1 MDPLSDDK
9 TFPAPIAISP
19 FPRSWVFQWGL
30 SAYLAGLIVAFVYIR
45 LSESHLFQR
54 LVG

>member
-1 MDPLSDDK
+1 MDPVSDDK
-9 TFPAPIAISP
+9 TRPAPTISP
-19 FPRSWVFQWGL
+19 FPRSWFFQWAF

-45 LSESHLFQR
+45 LSESRLFQR